1 MIQLPRPSHF
11 GILALTL
18 LALASAHAAAPRN
31 VLLVTL
37 DGLRWQEVFRGAD
50 EAYLNTEFGGL
61 PEKDIPKYKTTYL
74 ATTPEERRAK
84 LMPFLWSEVVKRGQ
98 VIGNR
103 DRGGAM
109 QVANS
114 EHFSYPGYQELLAG
128 FPDPLV
134 TSNAPIPNRNVT
146 VLEWLNH
153 REPFAGKVAACAS
166 WHVIGPIINPG
177 RSRIPVWVSSQN
189 PALAA
194 ESPRFA
200 DLDRLMRDIPIKAG
214 DEHYDG
220 FTYHAALEMIAR
232 RQPRVFYVSFGEPD
246 TNAHARKYHSYL
258 ESIARCDRFIRELW
272 EHLQSLEAYRGRT
285 TLIITTDH
293 GRGRTPADWKDHN
306 KKTPG
311 SSETWAAILGPYT
324 PALGERTDPA
334 PITSAQIAATVAAAV
349 GEDYRATVSAA
360 AAAIPEALR

>member
-1 MIQLPRPSHF
+1 MHPLPRLLRF
-11 GILALTL
+11 LAPAL
-18 LALASAHAAAPRN
+18 LALASLHAAAPRN

-50 EAYLNTEFGGL
+50 EAYLNTEFGGI
-61 PEKDIPKYKTTYL
+61 PEKDVAKFKTTYL
-74 ATTPEERRAK
+74 AATPEERRAK
-84 LMPFLWSEVVKRGQ
+84 LMPFLWSEVVTRGQ

-103 DRGGAM
+103 DRGGDM

-114 EHFSYPGYQELLAG
+114 EHFSYPGYQEVLAG

-146 VLEWLNH
+146 VLEWLHN
-153 REPFAGKVAACAS
+153 REAFAGKVAACAS

-177 RSRIPVWVSSQN
+177 RSKIPVWVSSQN

-194 ESPRFA
+194 QSPRFA

-220 FTYHAALEMIAR
+220 FTYHATLEMIAR
-232 RQPRVFYVSFGEPD
+232 RQPRVLYVSLGEPD

-258 ESIARCDRFIRELW
+258 ESITRCDRFIRELW
-272 EHLQSLEAYRGRT
+272 DLLQSQEAYRGKT
-285 TLIITTDH
+285 TLIVTTDH
-293 GRGRTPADWKDHN
+293 GRGRTPTDWKDHN

-311 SSETWAAILGPYT
+311 SSETWAAILGPQT
-324 PALGERTDPA
+324 PALGERTERT

-349 GEDYRATVSAA
+349 GEDYRASVPAA
-360 AAAIPEALR
+360 APAIPEAIK